1 MKRETIHQKKERRR
15 NRIEEV
21 AFKLFCEK
29 GIKQTSI
36 DEIVREADIAKGTF
50 YLYFKNKNQLIDQ
63 LVLREATNVLERSIA
78 QLNERQHGAASFE
91 RRMIDIVDAIINY
104 FKKNPQF
111 LEFIHKNLYRSMLTR
126 ETRAPIVDLVKTE
139 LDLADECNYDLLQK
153 KLYLVLEL
161 VGSVVYNAII
171 LKEPY
176 KIDEIKP
183 TLYQTVEFIII
194 MKEGNNI
201 ETNS

>member
-1 MKRETIHQKKERRR
+1 MQQKKMRRR
-15 NRIEEV
+15 NCIEEV

-36 DEIVREADIAKGTF
+36 DDIVREADIAKGTF

-63 LVLREATNVLERSIA
+63 LVLREATNVLKRSIA
-78 QLNERQHGAASFE
+78 KSKDRQRKQDSFE
-91 RRMIDIVDAIINY
+91 NQMIDIVDLIINY
-104 FKKNPQF
+104 FQENPQF
-111 LEFIHKNLYRSMLTR
+111 LEFIHKNLYRSMFSP
-126 ETRAPIVDLVKTE
+126 ETRAPIIELIKTS
-139 LDLADECNYDLLQK
+139 LDLTDDSNNDLLQK
-153 KLYLVLEL
+153 KLYLILEL
-161 VGSVVYNAII
+161 VGSVIYNAII